1 MDDLLYYHVTISLK
15 SAQKTIKNKM
25 CTTCSKLIIKG
36 LYKFSVCF
44 ENDQQQ
50 GGPWLLED
58 YPNDESQSTP
68 NLPKNEH
75 FLPAVTHTYVCV
87 SLGKKCSFLENLVRF
102 VFL

>member
-1 MDDLLYYHVTISLK
+1 
-15 SAQKTIKNKM
+15 M

-36 LYKFSVCF
+36 LYKFSVCV

-50 GGPWLLED
+50 GGPWLLVD
-58 YPNDESQSTP
+58 YPKDESQSTP

-75 FLPAVTHTYVCV
+75 FLPAVTHTCVCV
-87 SLGKKCSFLENLVRF
+87 LWGKKCSFLENLVCF